1 MFGET
6 TLHARYHAKLR
17 PARRLAWL
25 LIVPCLLLLAT
36 VSVAHASAPAQE
48 TPPDLLPRPVQ
59 ITVQQQLP
67 LSITLTLPDTMLPAG
82 SSLAST
88 DTLTATLAATPL
100 RTATTLTPTAP
111 LTVTQP
117 ITLDISFQFFV
128 TEPITG
134 TLLDANTGSPT
145 QTITSTAT
153 IRLLDA
159 SGAQEAITSTV
170 GSTETVSLVTVLTA
184 TRTTT
189 DSSLLT
195 DSDALTSGDALTNA
209 EELTDTEEL
218 TGAAATTDTEET
230 ARTPSRIRASSAD
243 DLLEDEPFVLATF
256 TVPVTITLGTLP
268 DAIFSIAPLD
278 LSNALTTTDGLTATS
293 GLTEAGELTDT
304 DVLTAADEITATAAP
319 TAAEVV
325 SGDADI
331 TGTQALTE
339 TDVATDVAT
348 DVVTGGDDDS
358 PAAEIPSISGR
369 AVITVNLRAGPGL
382 DFDVV
387 GQAGADQ
394 PVEVVAQNI
403 DGTWYLLDSGQWV
416 ATDFVAEVAPAPPI
430 ASDALI
436 AQVQANA
443 AAGNAE
449 PAAEEPPADDV
460 PADDAPADDAPADDA
475 PADDAPADDAPA
487 PPTDPPTPA
496 VDANLRAG
504 PGIAFDVTGGT
515 VAGQPI
521 TIVGRTDAGDWFLL
535 DNGGWIFVDLITNAP
550 AIEDVPVVD
559 ETGAVQGQAEAPP
572 EADAS
577 EVDAPD
583 ADAPD
588 ADVPDAD
595 APDADAPDADATEVD
610 VPAATQALP
619 LTATEIDYVDGVND
633 IQRSFDFAFSEIER
647 LISEVGQDPSLVE
660 DGDWSLELSTAI
672 AILRITARE
681 VDALEPPDRF
691 AGANVSLVEAAGSY
705 RSAADLIG
713 DGVADFDT
721 DIIASAIEQIQAGS
735 IAFERA
741 REAISAESP

>member
-1 MFGET
+1 MIGET
-6 TLHARYHAKLR
+6 TLHARHHAKLR

-25 LIVPCLLLLAT
+25 LVVPCLLLLAT
-36 VSVAHASAPAQE
+36 LSVAHASAPTQE

-59 ITVQQQLP
+59 ITVQQQVP
-67 LSITLTLPDTMLPAG
+67 LSITLTLPNAALPTN

-100 RTATTLTPTAP
+100 GTTAAATPTAP

-134 TLLDANTGSPT
+134 TLLDADTGAPT

-159 SGAQEAITSTV
+159 SGTREAITSTV
-170 GSTETVSLVTVLTA
+170 GSTETVSLATVLTA

-189 DSSLLT
+189 DSGLLT
-195 DSDALTSGDALTNA
+195 GSDALTSGDALTDA
-209 EELTDTEEL
+209 EELTDTE
-218 TGAAATTDTEET
+218 TTTDAETDAEEA
-230 ARTPSRIRASSAD
+230 ARTSSRTGASSAD
-243 DLLEDEPFVLATF
+243 DLLSDEPFVLATF
-256 TVPVTITLGTLP
+256 TVPVTITLGTLT

-278 LSNALTTTDGLTATS
+278 LSNALTATS
-293 GLTEAGELTDT
+293 GLTETSGLTDA
-304 DVLTAADEITATAAP
+304 DGLTATEDITAPDDITATAAP
-319 TAAEVV
+319 TAA
-325 SGDADI
+325 DAATDAATDTAEI
-331 TGTQALTE
+331 TITQALTE
-339 TDVATDVAT
+339 ADVATDVAT
-348 DVVTGGDDDS
+348 DGADTS
-358 PAAEIPSISGR
+358 PAAEVPSISGST
-369 AVITVNLRAGPGL
+369 VITVNLRAGPGL

-394 PVEVVAQNI
+394 TVEVVAQTI

-416 ATDFVAEVAPAPPI
+416 ATDFVAGVAPAPPI

-443 AAGNAE
+443 AAGDAE
-449 PAAEEPPADDV
+449 PAVEEAPDDAPANDT
-460 PADDAPADDAPADDA
+460 PADDAPADDAPVDDTPA
-475 PADDAPADDAPA
+475 PAA
-487 PPTDPPTPA
+487 DPPTPT

-504 PGIAFDVTGGT
+504 PGIGFDVTGGT

-521 TIVGRTDAGDWFLL
+521 TIVGRTEAGDWFLL
-535 DNGGWIFVDLITNAP
+535 DNGGWIFVDLISNAP
-550 AIEDVPVVD
+550 ALDDVPVVD
-559 ETGAVQGQAEAPP
+559 ETGAVQDQAEAPP
-572 EADAS
+572 EADAT
-577 EVDAPD
+577 D
-583 ADAPD
+583 ADAI
-588 ADVPDAD
+588 
-595 APDADAPDADATEVD
+595 DADATEAD
-610 VPAATQALP
+610 APEADAPEADATATQALP
-619 LTATEIDYVDGVND
+619 LTADEIDYVDSVND
-633 IQRSFDFAFSEIER
+633 IQRSFGFAFGEIER

-681 VDALEPPDRF
+681 VDALEPPERF
-691 AGANVSLVEAAGSY
+691 ADANVSLVEAADSY

-735 IAFERA
+735 AAFESA
-741 REAISAESP
+741 REAISADSP